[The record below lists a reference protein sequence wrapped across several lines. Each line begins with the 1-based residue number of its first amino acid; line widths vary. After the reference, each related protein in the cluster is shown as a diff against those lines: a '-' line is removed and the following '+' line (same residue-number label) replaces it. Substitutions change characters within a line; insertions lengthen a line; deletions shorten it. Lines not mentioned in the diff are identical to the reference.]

1 MTSRPAEEVRVRSVA
16 GRWTFGFSWLN
27 AGTVIVAAGV
37 SIALLFG
44 ALWFL
49 LREKPLPRRR
59 TDLAAPPRLSGQIAA
74 AQERLKVNPQDIVA
88 LV

>member
-1 MTSRPAEEVRVRSVA
+1 MTNRAAEEARVRSVA
-16 GRWTFGFSWLN
+16 GRWTFAFSWLN

-44 ALWFL
+44 ALLFL

-59 TDLAAPPRLSGQIAA
+59 TDLARRPA
-74 AQERLKVNPQDIVA
+74 
-88 LV
+88 